1 MAFRLRPQGPDT
13 EPIWRRIDAGVR
25 AAIEAGQLRPG
36 DRLPSVAD
44 VAKDLGVARLT
55 VVKAFRELE
64 DAGLVTAHVGRGT
77 FVADGR
83 TTAGASREGGPRRP
97 PPPSHDRAPA
107 GSDPSRTLRR
117 IREGY
122 ARSVRD
128 LMRLERRPGTIDL
141 TGGVPD
147 PTSVPEGL
155 LERLTSKVLAVDPR
169 RLYGYGGETG
179 LLELRTAIA
188 RTLSRTG
195 VDVDPRRVVVTNG
208 SQQAI
213 SLVAAW
219 AREDD
224 RSILCETPTYSGVP
238 NAFHLFGQAVASV
251 PWDDDGL
258 PLDALRAAAAPGTRP
273 LLYTCPDHQ
282 NPTGRTMTLQRRRE
296 LAAWAAETGAV
307 VLEDAIFRDLHFDG
321 TPVESLYGLLPVGQR
336 VLVGSVSKSF
346 MPGLRIGFLVADEAL
361 LEALKP
367 AKRTMDVATPP
378 LVQAVA
384 AAFLDD
390 GFEAHVAEV
399 RADQRARRDVV
410 IAALEAEMPEGT
422 TWTRPDGGFQLWV
435 TLPEGTS
442 ALDLFLRGLAHGV
455 AIGPGPAH
463 DMDGRYTTSFRL
475 GYARGTLA
483 DLGEGVRRLARA
495 LEDLRQRRGSDA
507 ASAGSHV

>member
-1 MAFRLRPQGPDT
+1 MAFRLRLKGPDT
-13 EPIWRRIDAGVR
+13 EPLWRRIDAGVR
-25 AAIEAGQLRPG
+25 AAIEDGRLRPG

-64 DAGLVTAHVGRGT
+64 EAGLVTAHVGRGT
-77 FVADGR
+77 FVANGR
-83 TTAGASREGGPRRP
+83 AAAGSTAAAGPRRP
-97 PPPSHDRAPA
+97 RNRPGEVAPA
-107 GSDPSRTLRR
+107 GSDPTQSLRR

-128 LMRLERRPGTIDL
+128 LVRLERRPGTIDL

-147 PTSVPEGL
+147 PGSVPAGE

-188 RTLSRTG
+188 RTLGRTG
-195 VDVDPRRVVVTNG
+195 IDVDARRVVVTNG

-219 AREDD
+219 AREDG

-251 PWDDDGL
+251 PWDEEGL

-282 NPTGRTMTLQRRRE
+282 NPTGRTMTAARRRE
-296 LAAWAAETGAV
+296 LAAWASETGAV
-307 VLEDAIFRDLHFDG
+307 VVDDAIFRDLHFDG

-346 MPGLRIGFLVADEAL
+346 MPGLRVGYLVADEAL

-384 AAFLDD
+384 AAFLED
-390 GFEAHVAEV
+390 GYEAHLAEV
-399 RADQRARRDVV
+399 RAGYRARRDAV
-410 IAALEAEMPEGT
+410 ISALEASMPEGT

-435 TLPEGTS
+435 TLPEGVS
-442 ALDLFLRGLAHGV
+442 ALDLFVRGLAHGV
-455 AIGPGPAH
+455 AIGPGPAY
-463 DMDGRYTTSFRL
+463 DMDGRYTGSFRL
-475 GYARGTLA
+475 GYAPGTLA
-483 DLGEGVRRLARA
+483 DLTEGVRRIARA
-495 LEDLRQRRGSDA
+495 LEDLRLRRGTDA
-507 ASAGSHV
+507 ASAGAHV